1 LIVFVDRIDAG
12 RRLADRLA
20 DYARF
25 EPIVIGMARGGVP
38 VAAQVAER
46 LGAPLDV
53 LVVRKI
59 GVPWHPELGVGAI
72 AEGGA
77 IVSNEALIADLGIR
91 PGELEPVIER
101 ERRVLEDRVRRYRGR
116 RPPIP
121 VEGRVA
127 IVIDDGLATGYTARA
142 AVEAVRRRGASRV
155 VLAVPVAPRHTIEAL
170 RSVADEVVAVDP
182 RDDLYAIGEFYADF
196 SQTSDEEIVAL
207 LGERPMASAPRPAR
221 T

>member
-12 RRLADRLA
+12 RRLAERLA

-25 EPIVIGMARGGVP
+25 EPVVIGMARGGVP

-101 ERRVLEDRVRRYRGR
+101 ERRVLEDRVRRYRGQ
-116 RPPIP
+116 RPPAP

-207 LGERPMASAPRPAR
+207 LGERPAASAPQPAR

>member
-1 LIVFVDRIDAG
+1 MVVFVDRIDAG
-12 RRLADRLA
+12 RRLAERLA
-20 DYARF
+20 DYARL
-25 EPIVIGMARGGVP
+25 EPVVIGMARGGVP

-77 IVSNEALIADLGIR
+77 TVANDALIAELGIR
-91 PGELEPVIER
+91 PDELEAVVGR
-101 ERRVLEDRVRRYRGR
+101 ERRVLDERVHRYRGR
-116 RPPIP
+116 RPPVP
-121 VEGRVA
+121 VAGRVA

-142 AVEAVRRRGASRV
+142 AIDALRRRGASRV
-155 VLAVPVAPRHTIEAL
+155 VLAVPVAPRHTMEAL

-196 SQTSDEEIVAL
+196 SQTSDDEIVAL
-207 LGERPMASAPRPAR
+207 LTERAAAAPPPSHA
-221 T
+221 

>member
-1 LIVFVDRIDAG
+1 MIVFVDRTDAG
-12 RRLADRLA
+12 RRLAERLA
-20 DYARF
+20 DYARL
-25 EPIVIGMARGGVP
+25 EPVVIGMARGGVP
-38 VAAQVAER
+38 VAAQVADR

-77 IVSNEALIADLGIR
+77 SVANDSLIADLGLR
-91 PGELEPVIER
+91 AEELAAVIER
-101 ERRVLEDRVRRYRGR
+101 ERRVLDERVRRYRGS
-116 RPPIP
+116 RPPVP

-142 AVEAVRRRGASRV
+142 AIDALRRRGASKV
-155 VLAVPVAPRHTIEAL
+155 VLAVPVGPRHTIEAL

-196 SQTSDEEIVAL
+196 SQTSDEQIVAL
-207 LGERPMASAPRPAR
+207 LADRAAPRPA
-221 T
+221 TPA

>member
-1 LIVFVDRIDAG
+1 MIVFVDRIDAG
-12 RRLADRLA
+12 RRLAESLA
-20 DYARF
+20 GYARLD
-25 EPIVIGMARGGVP
+25 PVVIGMARGGVP

-46 LGAPLDV
+46 LDAPLDV

-77 IVSNEALIADLGIR
+77 SVSNDALIAELGIR
-91 PGELEPVIER
+91 PEELVAVIER
-101 ERRVLEDRVRRYRGR
+101 ERLVLDDRVRRYRGS
-116 RPPIP
+116 RPSVP
-121 VEGRVA
+121 VEGRVV

-142 AVEAVRRRGASRV
+142 AIEAVRLRRASRV

-170 RSVADEVVAVDP
+170 RAVADEVVAVDP

-196 SQTSDEEIVAL
+196 SQTSDEEIVGL
-207 LGERPMASAPRPAR
+207 LADRMTARPPAR
-221 T
+221 A

>member
-1 LIVFVDRIDAG
+1 LIVFVDRSDAG
-12 RRLADRLA
+12 RRLAELLVG
-20 DYARF
+20 YARQ
-25 EPIVIGMARGGVP
+25 EPVVIGMARGGVP
-38 VAAQVAER
+38 VAAQVADR
-46 LGAPLDV
+46 LRAPLDV

-77 IVSNEALIADLGIR
+77 SVANDALIAELGIR
-91 PGELEPVIER
+91 PDELEAVIER
-101 ERRVLEDRVRRYRGR
+101 ERRILDDRVRRYRGHQS
-116 RPPIP
+116 PIP

-142 AVEAVRRRGASRV
+142 AVDAVRRRGASRV
-155 VLAVPVAPRHTIEAL
+155 VLAVPVGPRHTIDAL

-207 LGERPMASAPRPAR
+207 LAAHAATRPTSP